1 MEKSAD
7 ETPKEVDK
15 SRTNEL
21 LKQMEK
27 VDKEIAEV
35 EKKINDLKEKQVW
48 LKLLS
53 I

>member
-15 SRTNEL
+15 NRTNEL